1 MPPNDGN
8 FFHLESQ
15 LAREEQDFGVEP
27 PALNFLQWKDR
38 ERCRAF
44 ECFESTLRVFEMQ
57 AEREAQQQ
65 IEDSTKDLT
74 VYWLALGLSPA
85 RSQREPIAI
94 SVFSSSALKK
104 LGRFF
109 DWRRQVGVAEDEDL
123 SPAVE
128 YSVADTITLASIP
141 GILN

>member
-15 LAREEQDFGVEP
+15 LAREEQDFGVDP

-74 VYWLALGLSPA
+74 VYWLALGLISA
-85 RSQREPIAI
+85 RSQRDPIAI
-94 SVFSSSALKK
+94 SVFSSSALRS
-104 LGRFF
+104 LDDSSIG
-109 DWRRQVGVAEDEDL
+109 EDRSASL
-123 SPAVE
+123 KMRTSP
-128 YSVADTITLASIP
+128 LLLSIP
-141 GILN
+141 LRTL